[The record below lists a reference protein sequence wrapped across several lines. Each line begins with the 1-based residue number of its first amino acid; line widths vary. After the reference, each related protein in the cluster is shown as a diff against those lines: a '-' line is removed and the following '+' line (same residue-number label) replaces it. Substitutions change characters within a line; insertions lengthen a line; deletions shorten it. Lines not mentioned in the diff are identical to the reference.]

1 MKSCARSD
9 SRYGLLRTRAKT
21 YGGLTGREP
30 TPKRPNWLRRKLLFL
45 LVYLVDLTGPESN
58 LLFEVLE
65 DWEHQLAQLD
75 PQGLGVR
82 DDKPKP

>member
-1 MKSCARSD
+1 M
-9 SRYGLLRTRAKT
+9 
-21 YGGLTGREP
+21 
-30 TPKRPNWLRRKLLFL
+30 
-45 LVYLVDLTGPESN
+45 VDLTGPESN

-75 PQGLGVR
+75 PQGLGVC